1 MDASSRIDEERGQR
15 HIRRLLGSLRPTS
28 ADRRKQI
35 LSAISVVV
43 LFGTPYVLLNPSFG
57 PRRTAVYAVIAVGCL
72 AGALV
77 AERIPSTMRT
87 ALASAK
93 ARAIAL
99 CMCVMVSLPEWIAV
113 TVPSMTPLDAGLSH
127 VVPRIAQSV
136 ALFALAA
143 TSAAQLS
150 LGSKPRSTAGE
161 KRSEVK
167 PAPLLAMSFCWMS
180 LGILFRMLW
189 VALTAGNDGTLAAY
203 GHIGLA
209 APPVLVFIAVG
220 TMVLCDEAR
229 PDHNPSLPLMIAS
242 FSCGVILWNIL
253 TRAVPAHDM
262 VQSSCLPAISA
273 VIALL
278 LGTGTALANRPPNS
292 RENFFEREERSCS
305 VVAAERLKGLSLTQ
319 REQEIAS
326 AALGGATSAELAHR
340 FGISASTV
348 RNHLTRVYRKASVNS
363 IRELRDML
371 GIGDRRTI
379 PVGGTSRIAVPS
391 EDNVPQVTTSVS
403 CGLGVLSSSLQ
414 PLIAVA
420 TIMLAGTLC
429 LPHGTV
435 LDWGYGRPVALA
447 GAAAGMTLA
456 PLLMSVLP
464 RTRTLLKHIAQLL
477 VTAACVAYL
486 ASFPGQ
492 SWDDALALR
501 TPDRCLAIFAISA
514 AVLAS
519 LPALMYC
526 EHSTESSGQRNV
538 RTYVSAAAVV
548 TSIGLSHLPAHLLRA
563 VSATAVAVLA
573 PASMLIDLLLS
584 QRQNAAFAVKAR
596 RTSGTAVANIQSVT
610 LAATTSTATILVIAL
625 TLGLSF
631 EEIWRAAGSTSLEIV
646 LTPALIAI
654 DIVLAALS
662 AMQSN
667 GRQRIET
674 VAPLLA
680 VSFVVGTSYFEK
692 LFLAGLILFVN
703 LPTASG
709 KLHDQDKGILGI
721 ASLAFS
727 AGVLIGDIGVNLYGD
742 LLTDLIRSATYEGA
756 QPLRLVAA
764 GTVGALCVT
773 LAFVLSKGSYL
784 QTVGSQHSFAT
795 PDDEKRL
802 AAYLAYRGLSDTQVD
817 VLLRIARGMTGA
829 EIAADLHIARGTVN
843 SARAAGYAAL
853 KVHSKQQLKDRLF
866 SLLEA

>member
-1 MDASSRIDEERGQR
+1 MGTSTRIDEVTCRQHASSLPGC
-15 HIRRLLGSLRPTS
+15 LLRISTDG
-28 ADRRKQI
+28 RKQI
-35 LSAISVVV
+35 FSIASIAL

-72 AGALV
+72 AGGLV
-77 AERIPSTMRT
+77 AERIPSAVRT

-99 CMCVMVSLPEWIAV
+99 FMCVMVSLPEWIAF
-113 TVPSMTPLDAGLSH
+113 TVPYMTPIDPGLSH

-143 TSAAQLS
+143 TSGAQLS
-150 LGSKPRSTAGE
+150 LGSKLRNTAGE
-161 KRSEVK
+161 KRSETK
-167 PAPLLAMSFCWMS
+167 PTPLLAMSFCWMS
-180 LGILFRMLW
+180 LGVLFRMLW
-189 VALTAGNDGTLAAY
+189 VALTAGNDGTLTVC
-203 GHIGLA
+203 GDIGLA
-209 APPVLVFIAVG
+209 MPTAAVFVAVG
-220 TMVLCDEAR
+220 TMLLCDEAR
-229 PDHNPSLPLMIAS
+229 PDRESSLPFTISS
-242 FSCGVILWNIL
+242 FSCGVILWNTL

-262 VQSSCLPAISA
+262 VQSSWLPAICTA
-273 VIALL
+273 GTLL
-278 LGTGTALANRPPNS
+278 LGASAALALCPWS
-292 RENFFEREERSCS
+292 SQENVLKREEHQSNT
-305 VVAAERLKGLSLTQ
+305 VPAEHLEGLSLTR
-319 REQEIAS
+319 REREIAS
-326 AALGGATSAELAHR
+326 AALDGATSAELSHR

-348 RNHLTRVYRKASVNS
+348 RNHLTRVYRKANVNS
-363 IRELRDML
+363 IRELRDVL
-371 GIGDRRTI
+371 GIEDCRTI

-391 EDNVPQVTTSVS
+391 GDNVPQETTSVS
-403 CGLGVLSSSLQ
+403 CGLGVLSGSLQ
-414 PLIAVA
+414 PLIAA
-420 TIMLAGTLC
+420 AAIMLAGTLC

-447 GAAAGMTLA
+447 GAAAGMALA

-464 RTRTLLKHIAQLL
+464 RARTLLRRIAQLL

-486 ASFPGQ
+486 SSFPGQ
-492 SWDDALALR
+492 SWEDALALR
-501 TPDRCLAIFAISA
+501 TPDRCLAIFALSA
-514 AVLAS
+514 AMLAS
-519 LPALMYC
+519 LPALIYRG
-526 EHSTESSGQRNV
+526 HSAESSEQKNV
-538 RTYVSAAAVV
+538 RSYVGAAAVV
-548 TSIGLSHLPAHLLRA
+548 LAIALSHLPVHLLRA
-563 VSATAVAVLA
+563 VSATAVVVLA
-573 PASMLIDLLLS
+573 PASLLIDLLLP
-584 QRQNAAFAVKAR
+584 QNQNAPFAIRDPSTSETAPIDGKRETLVPAFSA
-596 RTSGTAVANIQSVT
+596 TA
-610 LAATTSTATILVIAL
+610 LLVIAL

-784 QTVGSQHSFAT
+784 QIVGSQHSFAT

>member
-1 MDASSRIDEERGQR
+1 MGTSTRIDEVTCRQHASSLPGC
-15 HIRRLLGSLRPTS
+15 LLRISTDG
-28 ADRRKQI
+28 RKQI
-35 LSAISVVV
+35 FSIASIAL

-77 AERIPSTMRT
+77 AKRVPSAMRA
-87 ALASAK
+87 ALTSAK

-99 CMCVMVSLPEWIAV
+99 FMCVMVSLPEWIAF
-113 TVPSMTPLDAGLSH
+113 TVPYMTSLDAGLSH

-150 LGSKPRSTAGE
+150 LGSKLRNTAGE
-161 KRSEVK
+161 KRSEAE
-167 PAPLLAMSFCWMS
+167 PTPLLAMSFCWMS

-189 VALTAGNDGTLAAY
+189 VALTTGNDGTLTVC

-209 APPVLVFIAVG
+209 VPTAAVFAAVG
-220 TMVLCDEAR
+220 TMLLCDEVR
-229 PDHNPSLPLMIAS
+229 PDRESSLPFTISS

-262 VQSSCLPAISA
+262 VQSSWLPAICTA
-273 VIALL
+273 GTLL
-278 LGTGTALANRPPNS
+278 LGASAALALCPWGS
-292 RENFFEREERSCS
+292 QENVLKREEHQSNT
-305 VVAAERLKGLSLTQ
+305 VPAEHLEGLSLTR
-319 REQEIAS
+319 REREIAS
-326 AALGGATSAELAHR
+326 AALDGATSAELAHR

-519 LPALMYC
+519 LPALMHC

-631 EEIWRAAGSTSLEIV
+631 EEIWRAAGSTSLEVV
-646 LTPALIAI
+646 LVPVLVAI

>member
-1 MDASSRIDEERGQR
+1 MGTSTRIDGVTCRQHASSLPGCLRRISTDG
-15 HIRRLLGSLRPTS
+15 
-28 ADRRKQI
+28 RKQI
-35 LSAISVVV
+35 FSIASIAL

-72 AGALV
+72 AGSLV
-77 AERIPSTMRT
+77 AERIPSAMRT
-87 ALASAK
+87 ALTSAK
-93 ARAIAL
+93 ARTIAL
-99 CMCVMVSLPEWIAV
+99 FMCVMVSLPEWIAF
-113 TVPSMTPLDAGLSH
+113 TVPSMTPLGTGLNH

-143 TSAAQLS
+143 TSAAQLG
-150 LGSKPRSTAGE
+150 LGGNLRSSAAEKHSEAKPT
-161 KRSEVK
+161 
-167 PAPLLAMSFCWMS
+167 PPLAMSFCWMS

-189 VALTAGNDGTLAAY
+189 VALTTGNDGILTAC

-209 APPVLVFIAVG
+209 LPTAAVFAAAG
-220 TMVLCDEAR
+220 TMLLCDESR
-229 PDHNPSLPLMIAS
+229 PDREPSLPLAIAS

-262 VQSSCLPAISA
+262 VQSSWLPAIYTA
-273 VIALL
+273 GALL
-278 LGTGTALANRPPNS
+278 LGASAALALYPWS
-292 RENFFEREERSCS
+292 SQEGVLKREEHQSNT
-305 VVAAERLKGLSLTQ
+305 VPAEHLEGLSLTR
-319 REQEIAS
+319 REREIAS
-326 AALGGATSAELAHR
+326 AALDGATSAELSHR

-348 RNHLTRVYRKASVNS
+348 RNHLTRVYRKANVNS
-363 IRELRDML
+363 IRELRDVL
-371 GIGDRRTI
+371 GIEDRRTI

-391 EDNVPQVTTSVS
+391 GDNVPQETTSVS
-403 CGLGVLSSSLQ
+403 CGLGVLSGSLQ
-414 PLIAVA
+414 PLTAA
-420 TIMLAGTLC
+420 AAIMLAGTLC

-447 GAAAGMTLA
+447 GAAAGMALA

-464 RTRTLLKHIAQLL
+464 RTRTLLRRIAQLL

-486 ASFPGQ
+486 ASFPGH

-501 TPDRCLAIFAISA
+501 TPDRCLAIFAISV
-514 AVLAS
+514 AVSAS
-519 LPALMYC
+519 LPALMYH
-526 EHSTESSGQRNV
+526 EHLAESSKQRNID
-538 RTYVSAAAVV
+538 TYVGAAAVV
-548 TSIGLSHLPAHLLRA
+548 LAIALSHLPVHLLRA

-573 PASMLIDLLLS
+573 PASLLIDLLLPQS
-584 QRQNAAFAVKAR
+584 QNAPFAIRDRSTSETAPIDGKSETRVPAFSA
-596 RTSGTAVANIQSVT
+596 TA
-610 LAATTSTATILVIAL
+610 LLVIAL
-625 TLGLSF
+625 TLGFSF
-631 EEIWRAAGSTSLEIV
+631 EEIWRAAGSTSLEAV

-654 DIVLAALS
+654 DIVLATLS

-703 LPTASG
+703 SPTAWS

-727 AGVLIGDIGVNLYGD
+727 TGVLIGDIGVNLYGD

-784 QTVGSQHSFAT
+784 QTVGSQHSLAT